1 LLPGTIRTSNSIER
15 KTTNMENELQG
26 IFTPNMVPLDDAG
39 NINEDELRRYID
51 WLIGSGVQGLYPNGS
66 TGEFLRFTADE
77 RRQITRIVC
86 EQCHGRVPVLAG
98 AAEANVRETLR
109 ACEVYADYGAR
120 AVAIVS
126 PYYYRLRPSSV
137 YAYFHAIASQS
148 PIDVTLYNIPLFA
161 TPIDIETIKRLAE
174 LPRVVGIKDS
184 SGDIAFML
192 RMMAELKPVRPD
204 FAFMTGWDAALLPM
218 LMIGC
223 TGATL
228 ASSGVVPEVT
238 RRLHD
243 LITNGQYD
251 AARPLQLEL
260 TRLFDLL
267 ITGDEFPEGFRSA
280 VRHRG
285 FKMGQ
290 SRQPQVPDH
299 RAINPDVIA
308 THLTAL
314 LASAK

>member
-1 LLPGTIRTSNSIER
+1 
-15 KTTNMENELQG
+15 MENNLQG
-26 IFTPNMVPLDDAG
+26 IFTPNMVPLDEVG
-39 NINEDELRRYID
+39 NVDEAELRRYID
-51 WLIGSGVQGLYPNGS
+51 WLIDSGVHGLYPNGS

-77 RRQITRIVC
+77 RRLITRIVC
-86 EQCHGRVPVLAG
+86 EQCRGRVPVLAG

-109 ACEVYADYGAR
+109 ACEAYADFGAR

-126 PYYYRLRPSSV
+126 PYYYKLSPSSV

-148 PIDVTLYNIPLFA
+148 PIDVTLYNIPMFA
-161 TPIDIETIKRLAE
+161 TSIDIETIRRLAD

-192 RMMAELKPVRPD
+192 RMMAEIKPVRPD

-218 LMIGC
+218 LMVGC
-223 TGATL
+223 NGATL

-238 RRLHD
+238 RHLYD
-243 LITNGQYD
+243 LATTGQYD
-251 AARPLQLEL
+251 IAKPLQLKL

-280 VRHRG
+280 VSQRG
-285 FKMGQ
+285 FGMGQ
-290 SRQPQVPDH
+290 GRQPRESENPS
-299 RAINPDVIA
+299 INSEAIA
-308 THLTAL
+308 THLRLL
-314 LASAK
+314 LANL